1 MPKETRIALR
11 VTDEKKDRLSRAAK
25 IVGLN
30 ETTLVEACVDAL
42 IDYVEEHG
50 ELTMPLVVLP
60 KNAANRRPPP
70 PFSST
75 VVLPSPANEAAS
87 RLNEVESEVALRGAA
102 VLQPQPKL
110 TKTRAKLRNLAKK
123 ETLES

>member
-11 VTDEKKDRLSRAAK
+11 VTDEKKDRLARAAK

-50 ELTMPLVVLP
+50 ELTMPLVVMP
-60 KNAANRRPPP
+60 KKAASRRMP

-75 VVLPSPANEAAS
+75 VVLPTPEDRAPST
-87 RLNEVESEVALRGAA
+87 SEEPHRDAA
-102 VLQPQPKL
+102 VAPRI
-110 TKTRAKLRNLAKK
+110 TKTRATIRKLAKNQSHEK
-123 ETLES
+123 